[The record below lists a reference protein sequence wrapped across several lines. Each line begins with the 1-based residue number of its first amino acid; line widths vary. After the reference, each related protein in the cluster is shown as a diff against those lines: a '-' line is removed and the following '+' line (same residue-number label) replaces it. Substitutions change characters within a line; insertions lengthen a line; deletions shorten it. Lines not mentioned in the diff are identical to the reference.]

1 MEIVNFIIKDLYL
14 FVLGVL
20 ILFFLWNFFTSKKI
34 VLLPE
39 LIPYPMH
46 YKNVRAVL
54 SNEEW
59 KLVAKTQYAKSQGR
73 CDICGAR
80 GRLECH
86 EVWEFSD
93 FSKTQKLIGLTGLCS
108 DCHRVKHIGLARK
121 MGWFEDTLA
130 HMCKVNKISRR
141 KALKYIEYAEEQVKQ
156 RNFEYSLDLRYLNQF
171 SNILYRK
178 FSKRENENCKVIQ
191 GNY

>member
-1 MEIVNFIIKDLYL
+1 MEIIKFIINDLYL
-14 FVLGVL
+14 YVLGAL
-20 ILFFLWNFFTSKKI
+20 IIFFLWNYLTAKK
-34 VLLPE
+34 VKLLPE

-54 SNEEW
+54 SNDEW
-59 KLVAKTQYAKSQGR
+59 KAVAKTQYAKSQGR

-86 EVWEFSD
+86 EVWEFNDS
-93 FSKTQKLIGLTGLCS
+93 SKVQKLSGLTGLCK

-121 MGWFEDTLA
+121 MGWFEDTLD
-130 HMCKVNKISRR
+130 HMCKINKISRR
-141 KALKYIEYAEEQVKQ
+141 KALKYIEYAETQVKQ
-156 RNFEYSLDLRYLNQF
+156 RNFEYSLDLRYLNNF
-171 SNILYRK
+171 SDILSRK
-178 FSKRENENCKVIQ
+178 YTKRENDNCKIIQ